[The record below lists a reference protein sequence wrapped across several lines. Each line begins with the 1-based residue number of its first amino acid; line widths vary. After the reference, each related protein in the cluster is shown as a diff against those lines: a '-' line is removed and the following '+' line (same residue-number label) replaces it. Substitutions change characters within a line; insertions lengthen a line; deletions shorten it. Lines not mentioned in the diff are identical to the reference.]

1 MNATIWGRWVAR
13 LFQNQRRTRRPR
25 STSRNLFFEHLE
37 DRVTPTT
44 FIWSGL
50 GGNNNWSTAANWQ
63 GLVAPTTLANPDVVF
78 NSVTPRL
85 NTTNDISNLSVKSIT
100 ISASNYTLNG
110 NKLLLNGNVTV
121 GAGATGER
129 IALDMQLTTASSF
142 TINNVA
148 DLTVAGRLSGSST
161 LTKKGVGA
169 MTLTNDNTVYSGAI
183 DVQTGR
189 LIMTNVGALGSTSA
203 ATTVEA
209 NAQLQISGVAAPIS
223 EPLILNGPGPINDGA
238 LFNASGNSTWS
249 GTITM
254 DSDASFGVAAN
265 TSLSVPGLITDTGFT
280 GGHNLTKVGPGQLIF
295 NRVGGNNY
303 RGQTIINNG
312 VLTIRDPLSLGA
324 GADATQSQSGT
335 PQSGTI
341 VNFNPTTGEA
351 GTLELGFTSLPSADP
366 NAILQDPSKP
376 FDVLSNPVIGFQV
389 FNDLLTLNGP
399 GFNNVG
405 ALHNLSG
412 SNIWNGGLTLGSP
425 LPNTSDIT
433 IGVEA
438 NTQLTVS
445 GVVGDDP
452 NRTGPDTPALHKTL
466 PGKLI
471 FDNAN
476 TYRGNTFVEEGI
488 LTARDSQALG
498 SSVPGTGS
506 VTVGPSGGNAL
517 AALEYQVDQGL
528 DGTPQRTHNRNLGFD
543 SVRKTGLW
551 QEIVVPGTSGTF
563 TLSFNGASTGPLNFD
578 ATAAQVQ
585 AALQALPTIGA
596 NNVIVT
602 QDATVYRVTF
612 ANALSNTNVPLLSV
626 TGTAGAVVNNAYGL
640 TVSKNLILRGPGIN
654 SSARCAA

>member
-1 MNATIWGRWVAR
+1 MGPA
-13 LFQNQRRTRRPR
+13 P
-25 STSRNLFFEHLE
+25 ST
-37 DRVTPTT
+37 T
-44 FIWSGL
+44 
-50 GGNNNWSTAANWQ
+50 
-63 GLVAPTTLANPDVVF
+63 
-78 NSVTPRL
+78 
-85 NTTNDISNLSVKSIT
+85 
-100 ISASNYTLNG
+100 
-110 NKLLLNGNVTV
+110 
-121 GAGATGER
+121 
-129 IALDMQLTTASSF
+129 
-142 TINNVA
+142 
-148 DLTVAGRLSGSST
+148 
-161 LTKKGVGA
+161 
-169 MTLTNDNTVYSGAI
+169 
-183 DVQTGR
+183 
-189 LIMTNVGALGSTSA
+189 
-203 ATTVEA
+203 
-209 NAQLQISGVAAPIS
+209 
-223 EPLILNGPGPINDGA
+223 A

-438 NTQLTVS
+438 NTPLTVS

-498 SSVPGTGS
+498 GSVPGTGS

-585 AALQALPTIGA
+585 AACKPC
-596 NNVIVT
+596 
-602 QDATVYRVTF
+602 
-612 ANALSNTNVPLLSV
+612 P
-626 TGTAGAVVNNAYGL
+626 
-640 TVSKNLILRGPGIN
+640 P
-654 SSARCAA
+654 SARTTS